1 MFKCLNVRMSAP
13 EEDTSS
19 KAIGQYFLT
28 MYDYFLSQI
37 CFKDDMHVSSG
48 RNCLQFTF

>member
-19 KAIGQYFLT
+19 KAIVQFFLT
-28 MYDYFLSQI
+28 MYKHFLFQI

-48 RNCLQFTF
+48 RKCLHLTS